1 MLGRLWPRFALE
13 AFFLIAVA
21 LAAGLLDLSATQVIV
36 VMAVAYAS
44 TVAFELGAW
53 YVRRAAQARAD
64 AAVVE
69 LFEPPAGSVVVR
81 AGDRPPRPE
90 EDEAW
95 LGQLAEPEAP
105 QPQPDPEPEEPE
117 PEEPEPEAEQEEP
130 EPEPQP
136 EPEPEPEPQP
146 EAEPEPASQPAPVEE
161 PEPLPTAEPQPA
173 EPQPVPETVPAP
185 EPEPAEPEPE
195 PEPEPQPVAAV
206 LQLAAVRDVEPEP
219 EPEPQPAPPVA
230 TLPLPVQPRE
240 WNLWEL
246 ERLTRDR
253 AGDDPTRDVEWGYL
267 IVYLREFARPD
278 GTLPTE
284 FDDLVREAFGDA
296 IAAPAR

>member
-21 LAAGLLDLSATQVIV
+21 LVAGLLDLSVTEVIV
-36 VMAVAYAS
+36 VMAVAYLL
-44 TVAFELGAW
+44 TVALELGAW
-53 YVRRAAQARAD
+53 YARRAAPARAP

-69 LFEPPAGSVVVR
+69 LFEPPAASVVVR

-95 LGQLAEPEAP
+95 LGQLAEPEAREP
-105 QPQPDPEPEEPE
+105 QPEP
-117 PEEPEPEAEQEEP
+117 EPEPEAEAEPEPASEPSPEEEPAPVEEPEPQPTSEPQPAEPQPAPEAVPEPEPDP

-136 EPEPEPEPQP
+136 EPEPVAAALEL
-146 EAEPEPASQPAPVEE
+146 AA
-161 PEPLPTAEPQPA
+161 
-173 EPQPVPETVPAP
+173 VPDLA
-185 EPEPAEPEPE
+185 PEPE
-195 PEPEPQPVAAV
+195 PEPEP
-206 LQLAAVRDVEPEP
+206 DPEP
-219 EPEPQPAPPVA
+219 RPAPPVA
-230 TLPLPVQPRE
+230 TLPLPMQPRE

-253 AGDDPTRDVEWGYL
+253 AGDDPTRAVEWGYL

-278 GTLPTE
+278 GTLPAE
-284 FDDLVREAFGDA
+284 FDDLVRESFGDV

>member
-21 LAAGLLDLSATQVIV
+21 LAAGLLDLSVTEVIV
-36 VMAVAYAS
+36 VMAVAYAL
-44 TVAFELGAW
+44 TVALEVGAW
-53 YVRRAAQARAD
+53 YVRRAAPARAP

-95 LGQLAEPEAP
+95 LGQLAEPE
-105 QPQPDPEPEEPE
+105 EPE
-117 PEEPEPEAEQEEP
+117 PEVE
-130 EPEPQP
+130 
-136 EPEPEPEPQP
+136 P
-146 EAEPEPASQPAPVEE
+146 EAEPEPESEPAPDEE
-161 PEPLPTAEPQPA
+161 PAPADEPEALPTSEPQPA
-173 EPQPVPETVPAP
+173 EPQPAPAAVSGP
-185 EPEPAEPEPE
+185 EPEPEPESEPESEPEPEPVAAAPQLAAVPDLEPEPE
-195 PEPEPQPVAAV
+195 PEPEPRPAA
-206 LQLAAVRDVEPEP
+206 
-219 EPEPQPAPPVA
+219 PVA
-230 TLPLPVQPRE
+230 TLPLPAQPRE

-278 GTLPTE
+278 GTLPAE
-284 FDDLVREAFGDA
+284 FDDLVRESFGDV